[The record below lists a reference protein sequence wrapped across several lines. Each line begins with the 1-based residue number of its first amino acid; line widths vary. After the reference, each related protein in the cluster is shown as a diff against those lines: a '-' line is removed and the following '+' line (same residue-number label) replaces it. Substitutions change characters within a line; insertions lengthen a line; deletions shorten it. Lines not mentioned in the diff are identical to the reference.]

1 MAMAKTK
8 RTRRRSKSK
17 SGKPNYIIVGKG
29 REVVLVSGATDE
41 VYTLNKTQSA
51 NVLKLIRERQ
61 KLGRELTE
69 LLRREGFVLSPLGAV
84 HLQEDDN

>member
-8 RTRRRSKSK
+8 GTRRRGK
-17 SGKPNYIIVGKG
+17 SGKPNYIIAGKG

-41 VYTLNKTQSA
+41 VYTLNKAQSA

>member
-8 RTRRRSKSK
+8 GTRRRGK

-41 VYTLNKTQSA
+41 VYTLNKAQSA

>member
-8 RTRRRSKSK
+8 GTRRRSK

-41 VYTLNKTQSA
+41 VYTLNKAQSA

-69 LLRREGFVLSPLGAV
+69 LLRREGFVLSPMGAV
-84 HLQEDDN
+84 HLQEDDR